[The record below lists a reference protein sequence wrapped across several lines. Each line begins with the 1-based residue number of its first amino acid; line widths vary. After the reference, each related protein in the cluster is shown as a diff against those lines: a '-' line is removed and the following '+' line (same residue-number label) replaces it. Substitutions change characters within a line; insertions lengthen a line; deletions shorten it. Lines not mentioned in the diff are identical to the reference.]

1 MTSTPPPPGKPPAP
15 PPVGTPPPARMFEP
29 LVPPDPLRAPGLS
42 GPGAAAVPPRPPVSR
57 AIPPPAG
64 PAPAPLLSASS
75 IPAVAAAPPE
85 LYSPAAPP
93 RSLGRR
99 LLRVSV
105 MLVFAVLIVATG
117 TALGLA
123 RYGGAYNAHN
133 FATRLELPDPTT
145 VKGDPQARIDKIEAR
160 LAGLAPKDIYV
171 VVDTHNNKLRVYKGP
186 KLLREAVCSTGSG
199 ILLKD
204 PRDGRQWFF
213 DTPQGEFKILRKQKN
228 PLWIK
233 PDWAFIEE
241 GYLPP
246 KNARD
251 RVDDFSLGDYGL
263 YMKDGY
269 IIHGTIFKTLLGKR
283 VTHGCI
289 RLGDEDLKWVFETVP
304 TDARVYLY

>member
-1 MTSTPPPPGKPPAP
+1 VISNPTPPPLGP
-15 PPVGTPPPARMFEP
+15 PPDAREVPRPDVQTTPPPRRGWRW
-29 LVPPDPLRAPGLS
+29 LRIL
-42 GPGAAAVPPRPPVSR
+42 GALLLAL
-57 AIPPPAG
+57 AIVG
-64 PAPAPLLSASS
+64 
-75 IPAVAAAPPE
+75 
-85 LYSPAAPP
+85 
-93 RSLGRR
+93 
-99 LLRVSV
+99 
-105 MLVFAVLIVATG
+105 TG

-123 RYGGAYNAHN
+123 RYGGAYAAHD

-145 VKGDPQARIDKIEAR
+145 VKGDPVAKAEKLVTR
-160 LAGLAPKDIYV
+160 LAALAPKDVYV
-171 VVDTHNNKLRVYKGP
+171 VVDTHNNRLRVYRGG

-199 ILLKD
+199 IKLRD
-204 PRDGRQWFF
+204 PRDGREWFF

-263 YMKDGY
+263 YMRDGY

-289 RLGDEDLKWVFETVP
+289 RLGDEDLKFVFDTVP
-304 TDARVYLY
+304 TDARVYLF